1 MLRTMLSAATAFQ
14 YDDSQ
19 AGDKNAGINRYAK
32 RANETHERSDGERA
46 RQEE

>member
-32 RANETHERSDGERA
+32 RANERSDGERA